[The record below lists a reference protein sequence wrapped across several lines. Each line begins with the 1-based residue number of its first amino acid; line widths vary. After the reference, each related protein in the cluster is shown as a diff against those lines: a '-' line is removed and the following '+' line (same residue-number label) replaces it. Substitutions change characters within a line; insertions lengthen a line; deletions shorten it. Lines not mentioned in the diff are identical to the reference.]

1 MFKTTLRYKTFCL
14 NCILS
19 ELANKFLVIKI
30 FRSQLL
36 GQDILAA
43 RTRQLSLPSFL
54 IRGKECFL
62 FSTLYCLNCFTLQAN
77 LFTYTTFLYLILFFY
92 LIPHHRNKKPQLQ
105 TCTHISN
112 NIHISPLNI
121 HVLSKWPIS
130 TSCFMNTS
138 CFIIAY

>member
-1 MFKTTLRYKTFCL
+1 M
-14 NCILS
+14 S

-92 LIPHHRNKKPQLQ
+92 LIPHHRNKNHNYRHVHIYLTTYTYIQQ
-105 TCTHISN
+105 HTHFSFEYTCTSKMTNFHIMLYE
-112 NIHISPLNI
+112 HLM
-121 HVLSKWPIS
+121 
-130 TSCFMNTS
+130 F
-138 CFIIAY
+138 

>member
-1 MFKTTLRYKTFCL
+1 M
-14 NCILS
+14 S
-19 ELANKFLVIKI
+19 ELDNKFLVIKI

-62 FSTLYCLNCFTLQAN
+62 FSTLYCLNSFTLQAN

-92 LIPHHRNKKPQLQ
+92 LIPHHRNKKSQLQ

-112 NIHISPLNI
+112 NIHIYPTTYTFLLWIYMYFQNDQFPHHALWTP
-121 HVLSKWPIS
+121 HVL
-130 TSCFMNTS
+130 
-138 CFIIAY
+138 IIAY